1 MGKISKKTRMKN
13 YFKIFEQIY
22 EFPTMSLNEIAATT
36 ELSRNTVSKYLKEMY
51 ARNILVGPH
60 LRVNPHANYKEYVYL
75 MNFSDPWMVFKGL
88 KGFPHVLY
96 HAVAFGDWNTMVITN
111 NPLDFSQLVGFHNV
125 VYQGIR
131 YCSYTP
137 KPAHTTWD
145 ESLKKVC
152 QQIAQGTPA
161 RIEYKSRKVAPLTWQ
176 EDEWKLF
183 HIFKYNMRQK
193 VTPPTKKDQ
202 STVRDLHEMDGDN
215 TRPLY
220 YSYRILPRRVSK
232 LYESLF
238 FGFFR
243 L

>member
-1 MGKISKKTRMKN
+1 MKN

-111 NPLDFSQLVGFHNV
+111 NPLDFSQLVGFQNV